1 MIEIEYKGG
10 NSLTIK
16 SNQGKMMIDPNLS
29 MNGLGSLKT
38 AGNIELATEDRFSVK
53 DPDALAIINGPGE
66 YGIADFDIAGFSA
79 LRYIDGEGDEKLSTI
94 YRIEV
99 GAEARI
105 GLIGNI
111 ANKISEDQ
119 YEKVGV
125 VDILIIPVGGNGY
138 TLDAKDAA
146 SVVKH
151 VEPKVVIPVS
161 YSDSGIKYE
170 VPQDSVELF
179 VKELGTQNV
188 ETVSKYKV
196 KNAIALPDILTV
208 VHIERS

>member
-53 DPDALAIINGPGE
+53 DPDALVIINGPGE

-79 LRYIDGEGDEKLSTI
+79 LRHIDGEGDEKLSTV

-119 YEKVGV
+119 YEKIGV
-125 VDILIIPVGGNGY
+125 IDILIIPVGGNGY

-146 SVVKH
+146 AIVKH
-151 VEPKVVIPVS
+151 IEPKVVIPVS
-161 YSDSGIKYE
+161 YNDSGIKYE

-196 KNAIALPDILTV
+196 KNAMTLPEVLTV
-208 VHIERS
+208 MQIERS

>member
-53 DPDALAIINGPGE
+53 DPDALVIINGPGE

>member
-53 DPDALAIINGPGE
+53 DPDALVIINGPGE

-79 LRYIDGEGDEKLSTI
+79 LRHIDGEGDEKLSTV

-119 YEKVGV
+119 YEKIGV
-125 VDILIIPVGGNGY
+125 IDILIIPVGGNGY

-146 SVVKH
+146 AIVKH

-196 KNAIALPDILTV
+196 KNAMTLPEVLTV
-208 VHIERS
+208 VQIERS

>member
-53 DPDALAIINGPGE
+53 DPDALVIINGPGE

-79 LRYIDGEGDEKLSTI
+79 LRYIDGEGDEKLSTV

-119 YEKVGV
+119 YEKIGV
-125 VDILIIPVGGNGY
+125 IDILIIPVGGNGY

-146 SVVKH
+146 AIVKH
-151 VEPKVVIPVS
+151 IEPKVVIPVS

-196 KNAIALPDILTV
+196 KNAMTLPEVLTV
-208 VHIERS
+208 MQIERS

>member
-53 DPDALAIINGPGE
+53 DPDALVIINGPGE

-79 LRYIDGEGDEKLSTI
+79 LRHIDGEGDEKLSTV

-119 YEKVGV
+119 YEKIGV
-125 VDILIIPVGGNGY
+125 IDILIIPVGGNGY

-146 SVVKH
+146 AIVKH

-179 VKELGTQNV
+179 VKELGTQNA

-196 KNAIALPDILTV
+196 KNAMTLPEVLTV
-208 VHIERS
+208 MQIERS